1 MMKTERK
8 RTRPGDLFLLAI
20 LLANLVCG
28 VGLIGVLR
36 VDLSKDLVAA
46 ESTLASSKISAY
58 LWGKILRFTSA
69 VEQERRVGESL
80 PVKGDADALTIVG
93 ELPAEGNF
101 QRIRSGTGELAPVF
115 IGTPRDLPN
124 RGHVLPLGFLVA
136 GESREARRYIIG
148 AISLADIDGYL
159 GDLRRRGIICRI
171 VDPEGHPVF
180 GGTGGFPTR
189 RDSSSRFEGEAPV
202 MNGAFSREWS
212 LQTFIPDAGSRL
224 PILPQAI
231 LVTFFLLNMA
241 TLVFLRQRFIL
252 PSEMALATIVK
263 TVAAQGEIL
272 PSRAVPGDIAG
283 AVDNLLSRCRLEAE
297 EEKRSI
303 RESTERR
310 IREISESQKNLLSHH
325 RLTKKMLQSR
335 QADEVFDI
343 LLGGVTEGYGFPGSL
358 VGKVSTDGYLVFEG
372 ETDPVSGSPLR
383 IPLWNPGSL
392 LARTFWSGNL
402 FHASPRELPHLP
414 EEQSILGSSPVLCL
428 PVMRNLKVPCVEAKN
443 CTDRTCPSFYSENMK
458 CWLRQIP
465 PEFFTGRGD
474 PEVDRE
480 AIIACLRCEVFPS
493 SAILVVRSV
502 ENGRVLT
509 RENAVPI
516 SNLASEAGLAL
527 EVVSLYDNMK
537 IMAVTD
543 GLTGLFNHREFYQS
557 LRRELERARR
567 YRHTLSLL
575 MIDVDDFKQFNDR
588 FGHPA
593 GDFSLRKIG
602 ELLRKCA
609 RTSDIIARYGGEEFA
624 VILPESTP
632 GGALMV
638 AERIKYEVA
647 THNFILTASD
657 PVHLTVSIGIYSS
670 ENGEASEDQLVSLAD
685 EASYLA
691 KKAGKNRV
699 VVKAHA

>member
-1 MMKTERK
+1 MRKTERK
-8 RTRPGDLFLLAI
+8 RNRPGDYFLLAI
-20 LLANLVCG
+20 LLATLVCG
-28 VGLIGVLR
+28 VGLIGALR

-46 ESTLASSKISAY
+46 ESTLASSRISAF
-58 LWGKILRFTSA
+58 LWGKILRFTSE
-69 VEQERRVGESL
+69 VEQRRRVGESET
-80 PVKGDADALTIVG
+80 VKGDADALTVVG

-101 QRIRSGTGELAPVF
+101 QRIRSGTGEFLPVY
-115 IGTPRDLPN
+115 IGTPEHLPN
-124 RGHVLPLGFLVA
+124 RGHVLPLGLLVA

-148 AISLADIDGYL
+148 AVSLADVDGYL
-159 GDLRRRGIICRI
+159 SDLQRRGIVCRI
-171 VDPEGHPVF
+171 VDPEGHTVF
-180 GGTGGFPTR
+180 GATGGFPTR
-189 RDSSSRFEGEAPV
+189 RDSASRFEGEAPV
-202 MNGAFSREWS
+202 MSGAFSREWS

-231 LVTFFLLNMA
+231 LAAFFLLNMA

-252 PSEMALATIVK
+252 PSEAALAAVVE

-272 PSRAVPGDIAG
+272 PPRAAPGDIAG

-297 EEKRSI
+297 GEKRSI
-303 RESTERR
+303 LENTERRLREST
-310 IREISESQKNLLSHH
+310 ESQKNLLSHH

-335 QADEVFDI
+335 QADEVFEI

-358 VGKVSTDGYLVFEG
+358 VGKTSVNGYLVFEG

-383 IPLWNPGSL
+383 IPLWNSGSL

-414 EEQSILGSSPVLCL
+414 EEESIFGSSPVLCL
-428 PVMRNLKVPCVEAKN
+428 PLMRNLKVSCAETKN
-443 CTDRTCPSFYSENMK
+443 CSDRSCPSFYSENMK

-474 PEVDRE
+474 PEIQRE
-480 AIIACLRCEVFPS
+480 AITACLRCVVFPS
-493 SAILVVRSV
+493 SALLVVRSV
-502 ENGRVLT
+502 ENGKVVT

-593 GDFSLRKIG
+593 GDFALRKIG

-609 RTSDIIARYGGEEFA
+609 RTTDVIARYGGEEFA

-638 AERIKYEVA
+638 AERIKIEVA
-647 THNFILTASD
+647 THNFIPDASD

-670 ENGEASEDQLVSLAD
+670 ISGEATEDQIVSLAD

-699 VVKAHA
+699 VVKALP